1 MKATDKIDAA
11 RIDLLLGEG
20 WQPDDDDGQCGV
32 LWPEAFYQ
40 RSEIG
45 KDAVV
50 ESHLQRDG
58 EFGLAGAL
66 ERERENPDHGA
77 ASWSIAINSS
87 PAEPSPWRSRP
98 CSPASA

>member
-1 MKATDKIDAA
+1 MARDGSLTTTTGNAA
-11 RIDLLLGEG
+11 SFGL
-20 WQPDDDDGQCGV
+20 
-32 LWPEAFYQ
+32 EAFDQ

-66 ERERENPDHGA
+66 EREREV
-77 ASWSIAINSS
+77 SWTMARVAW
-87 PAEPSPWRSRP
+87 PRCR
-98 CSPASA
+98 PASKASNARAKARRGKS